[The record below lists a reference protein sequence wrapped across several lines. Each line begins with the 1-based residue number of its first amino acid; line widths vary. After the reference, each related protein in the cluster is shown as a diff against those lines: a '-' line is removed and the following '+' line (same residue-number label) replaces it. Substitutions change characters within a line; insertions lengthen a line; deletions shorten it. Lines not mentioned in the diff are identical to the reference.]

1 MPEKPLLR
9 VCHLCKTYSLK
20 NKKAFKALDDIS
32 LDVYEGDFVVLLGPS
47 GSGKSTLLH
56 TLSGLEK
63 PDSGE
68 IILADVNI
76 THHPPAHRGMSMVFQ
91 NYILYPHM
99 NVRENLA
106 YPLKMNKTAQDVIE
120 REIEKTALDLGIS
133 DLLDRRP
140 DQLSGG
146 QKQRIAIARSII
158 KKPKIYLFDEPFSS
172 LDSRLKDKMRQQM
185 KILHQ
190 NLGATIIYVTHDQ
203 IEAMS
208 LATSLAI
215 MRNGK
220 IIQTGSPKEIY
231 AHPQNIF
238 TADFLGFPA
247 INLCA
252 CTYQDSALYLGEQIL
267 CAPCTLPVNIEH
279 ETNYI
284 LGMRP
289 EHIQTQPASQN
300 DAVLHLHILS
310 LEYLGSMHIVHAQI
324 GNQDLRLCLMGQ
336 ESENISVNEKK
347 DFYISREKILIYSK
361 KDETLLGKLSDF
373 C

>member
-1 MPEKPLLR
+1 MSEKPLLCVR
-9 VCHLCKTYSLK
+9 HLCKTYPLK
-20 NKKAFKALDDIS
+20 NKKEFKALDNIS
-32 LDVYEGDFVVLLGPS
+32 LDIYKGDFLVLLGPS

-56 TLSGLEK
+56 ILSGLEK

-68 IILADVNI
+68 IILADANI
-76 THHPPAHRGMSMVFQ
+76 TNHTPAHRGMSMVFQ

-106 YPLKMNKTAQDVIE
+106 YPLKMNKTAQNVIE
-120 REIEKTALDLGIS
+120 REIKKTACDLGIS

-140 DQLSGG
+140 NQLSGG

-158 KKPKIYLFDEPFSS
+158 KKPKIYLFDEPFSN

-185 KILHQ
+185 KTLHQ
-190 NLGATIIYVTHDQ
+190 NLGSTIIYVTHDQ

-215 MRNGK
+215 MQNGK

-231 AHPQNIF
+231 AHPRNIF

-252 CTYQDSALYLGEQIL
+252 CTYQNSALYLGGQLL
-267 CAPCTLPVNIEH
+267 CTPCTLPVNLEPVK
-279 ETNYI
+279 NYI

-289 EHIQTQPASQN
+289 EHIQMQPLSQS
-300 DAVLHLHILS
+300 DIILNLSVIS
-310 LEYLGSMHIVHAQI
+310 LEYLGSMYIVHAQI
-324 GNQDLRLCLMGQ
+324 DSQDFRLCLLGG
-336 ESENISVNEKK
+336 ESKNISVNKK
-347 DFYISREKILIYSK
+347 KKFFISREKILIYNK